1 VTGVVVR
8 RLLAGMTVVIGT
20 TVLIF
25 FVLHLVPG
33 DPVAAILNGAPASR
47 QTIAN
52 LRQQLGLDRPLLA
65 QYLSFVG
72 NALRGNLGRSY
83 STNQPVAQIIAQSAP
98 STLELTGASLLIGV
112 VLGLAGGVISAVRQG
127 TVVDS
132 VIRAVSLF
140 LAAMPVFWSGIL
152 LLLAFSFTLHWFPA
166 LGGNG
171 LRALVLPALSLGL
184 ACAGVLSRVVRSSV
198 VEVMGQPFVMALRGR
213 GLSSTRLVGK
223 HVLRNALVPTITVLG
238 LILGQALGGAVI
250 TETIFSR
257 EGLGRVLVAA
267 IENKDYAVVQGAMLV
282 VAVGYVTVNVLVEII
297 YAYVDPRI
305 YSAMTEA

>member
-1 VTGVVVR
+1 MTGVVVR

>member
-8 RLLAGMTVVIGT
+8 RVLAGMTVVIGT

>member
-1 VTGVVVR
+1 
-8 RLLAGMTVVIGT
+8 
-20 TVLIF
+20 
-25 FVLHLVPG
+25 
-33 DPVAAILNGAPASR
+33 
-47 QTIAN
+47 
-52 LRQQLGLDRPLLA
+52 LDRPLLA